1 MNTWI
6 VVTDASRARLFAA
19 NGHNEPPKLIKHLR
33 HEQSRQKGSA
43 VTSDKPGRSQR
54 RAGPGRFSSANES
67 KAEPKDIEATHFA
80 HELARLLDDAR
91 NRRQF
96 DRLAVAAPPQ
106 FLGLLRSTISPQVKK
121 HLARCIDKDYT
132 KEDARK
138 LSGQL
143 ATIVA
148 DIQAEQRR
156 KEMGG

>member
-19 NGHNEPPKLIKHLR
+19 NGHNEPPKLIKHLS
-33 HEQSRQKGSA
+33 HESSRLRGSE
-43 VTSDKPGRSQR
+43 VISDRPGRSHKR
-54 RAGPGRFSSANES
+54 VGPGRFSVADSRLD
-67 KAEPKDIEATHFA
+67 PRDVEATHFA
-80 HELARLLDDAR
+80 HELAQVLEDGR
-91 NRRQF
+91 NRRAF

-121 HLARCIDKDYT
+121 YLARCIHKDYT
-132 KEDARK
+132 KENTRK

-156 KEMGG
+156 KEMGA